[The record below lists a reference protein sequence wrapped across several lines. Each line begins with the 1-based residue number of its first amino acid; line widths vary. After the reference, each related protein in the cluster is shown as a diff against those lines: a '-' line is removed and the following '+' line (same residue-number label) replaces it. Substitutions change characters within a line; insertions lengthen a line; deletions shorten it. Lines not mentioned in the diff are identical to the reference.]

1 MLCHC
6 EECSKK
12 YNEIGMNFLNEKNVF
27 KEWTERKTF
36 DDIINDEKFIEEAQK
51 ENQISIGNLQ
61 KSVDEF
67 FSSKEYKQ
75 LTVEQQVLIRGSITE
90 LWNKLGEFVETL
102 DHKVITVEDIY
113 NFINKYKDY
122 FENLK
127 FK

>member
-51 ENQISIGNLQ
+51 ENQISIGNLK

-90 LWNKLGEFVETL
+90 LWNKLGEFV
-102 DHKVITVEDIY
+102 
-113 NFINKYKDY
+113 F
-122 FENLK
+122 
-127 FK
+127 